1 MEEINKRCKRVEEI
15 NKRIAQKKADY
26 ERYNFSKVQNDILK
40 TFFDLAQEYNT
51 LEDYYLISVAV
62 LKEFMGVE
70 ARLYLVNEAT
80 HALEFVCDST
90 HGLQDAGGAA
100 APDHIIL
107 CDKMYAIEGAFVVP
121 IRSKM
126 MRSTPEP
133 PKDKELLL
141 GMLEVEAPHALTS
154 QEQFFLCK
162 FANRICFNLYNRRIT
177 IQNIKHLKF
186 INNLVMDIEHNVI
199 IPNMYFKHLFNRI
212 RSKICDVEELE
223 KKMKNMK
230 NSIQMNGSS
239 CEDILKKLSYLH
251 QDLIDYH
258 QEMLRHHSNCSLF
271 LESLFRRDHFEK
283 GHLVLHSKK
292 CFVEKEIIFPQLEQF
307 ARRLESQGIT
317 IERPT
322 DMSSEQIALRVDIG
336 LLSQVYANYFSNA
349 VKYTEVIIDHAGRP
363 RKAIAYGRKVL
374 PDYFGTGMSGFKFN
388 FFTTGPHLDSEDA
401 AAIYTEG
408 FRGKNSVRQSGTG
421 HGLTFVKQ
429 VVEMHGGEAGYE
441 ATEEG
446 NNFFFI
452 LPVDEA

>member
-1 MEEINKRCKRVEEI
+1 MEEI

-26 ERYNFSKVQNDILK
+26 VRYNFSKVQNDILK

-51 LEDYYLISVAV
+51 LEEFYQISVAV
-62 LKEFMGVE
+62 LQEFMGVE
-70 ARLYLVNEAT
+70 ARLYLVNEADRE
-80 HALEFVCDST
+80 LEFVCDSSQ
-90 HGLQDAGGAA
+90 GLQEAGAGA
-100 APDHIIL
+100 PEHIVL
-107 CDKMYAIEGAFVVP
+107 CDRMYAIDGAFVVP
-121 IRSKM
+121 IISKM
-126 MRSTPEP
+126 MPAAPEH
-133 PKDKELLL
+133 PKDKELLQ

-162 FANRICFNLYNRRIT
+162 FANRIGFNLYNRRMS

-212 RSKICDVEELE
+212 RTKIHDVEELE
-223 KKMKNMK
+223 KKMRDMK
-230 NSIQMNGSS
+230 NAIQMDRTS
-239 CEDILKKLSYLH
+239 CEDIIKKVAALH

-258 QEMLRHHSNCSLF
+258 QEMLRHHNNCSLF

-283 GHLVLHSKK
+283 GHLVLHSKR
-292 CFVEKEIIFPQLEQF
+292 CFVEKEIILPQLEHF
-307 ARRLESQGIT
+307 ARRLEAQGIT

-322 DMSSEQIALRVDIG
+322 DMSSEQIPLRVDIG

-349 VKYTEVIIDHAGRP
+349 VKYTEEIIDHAGRP
-363 RKAIAYGRKVL
+363 RKAIAYGRTVL
-374 PDYFGTGMSGFKFN
+374 PDYFRIGMSGIKFN
-388 FFTTGPHLDSEDA
+388 VFTTGPHLDCEDVA
-401 AAIYTEG
+401 ALYTEG
-408 FRGKNSVRQSGTG
+408 FRGKNSGRQSGTG

-452 LPVDEA
+452 LPVDEI

>member
-1 MEEINKRCKRVEEI
+1 MEEI

-51 LEDYYLISVAV
+51 LEDFYQISVAV
-62 LKEFMGVE
+62 LQEFMGVE
-70 ARLYLVNEAT
+70 ARLYLVNDDPHE
-80 HALEFVCDST
+80 LEFICDST
-90 HGLQDAGGAA
+90 HGLQASGVK
-100 APDHIIL
+100 APEHIVL
-107 CDKMYAIEGAFVVP
+107 CDRMYAIDGAFVVP
-121 IRSKM
+121 IISKM
-126 MRSTPEP
+126 MQSAPEP
-133 PKDKELLL
+133 PRDKDLLQ
-141 GMLEVEAPHALTS
+141 GMLEVEAPQALTS

-162 FANRICFNLYNRRIT
+162 FANRIGFNLYNRRIS

-212 RSKICDVEELE
+212 RSKIHDVEELE
-223 KKMKNMK
+223 KKMRDMK
-230 NSIQMNGSS
+230 NAILMDRSS
-239 CEDILKKLSYLH
+239 CEDIIMKVSALH
-251 QDLIDYH
+251 QDLTDYH
-258 QEMLRHHSNCSLF
+258 QEMLRHHNNCSLF

-292 CFVEKEIIFPQLEQF
+292 CFVEKEIILPQLEHF
-307 ARRLESQGIT
+307 TRRLEGHGIT

-322 DMSSEQIALRVDIG
+322 DMSAEQIPLRVDIG

-349 VKYTEVIIDHAGRP
+349 VKYTEAIIDHAGRP
-363 RKAIAYGRKVL
+363 RKALAYGRKVL
-374 PDYFGTGMSGFKFN
+374 PDYFGVGTPGVKFN
-388 FFTTGPHLDSEDA
+388 VFTTGPHLDSEDA
-401 AAIYTEG
+401 AALYMEG
-408 FRGKNSVRQSGTG
+408 FRGKNSIRQAGTG
-421 HGLTFVKQ
+421 HGLTFVRQ

-452 LPVDEA
+452 LPVDEL